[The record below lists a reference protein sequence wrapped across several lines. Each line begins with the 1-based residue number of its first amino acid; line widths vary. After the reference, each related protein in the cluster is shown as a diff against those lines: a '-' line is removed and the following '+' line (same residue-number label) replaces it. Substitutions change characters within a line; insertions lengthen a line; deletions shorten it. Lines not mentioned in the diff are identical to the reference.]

1 MSIYFVFL
9 LILFPLMLH
18 LPPTN
23 IPLSYISDAF
33 SFSSIKMHAEPL
45 AEILQNSFLAEQD
58 NSVLGSLPDS
68 IPH

>member
-9 LILFPLMLH
+9 LVLFPLMLH

-33 SFSSIKMHAEPL
+33 SFASIKMHAEPL
-45 AEILQNSFLAEQD
+45 AEILWNSFLAE
-58 NSVLGSLPDS
+58 PDS
-68 IPH
+68 ILH

>member
-1 MSIYFVFL
+1 MPLYFVFL

-33 SFSSIKMHAEPL
+33 SFASVKMHAEPL